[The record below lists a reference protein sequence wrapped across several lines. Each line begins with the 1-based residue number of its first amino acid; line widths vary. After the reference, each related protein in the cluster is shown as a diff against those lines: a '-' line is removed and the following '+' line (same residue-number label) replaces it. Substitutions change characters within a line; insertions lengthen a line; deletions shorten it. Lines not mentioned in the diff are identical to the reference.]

1 MAITSGPTPPG
12 PTGCPTGWGSSSRT
26 IPGGTPSAVLKSGA
40 GNLISGNNGD
50 ATKIDGGCYNIV
62 IQGNLIG
69 TDATGT
75 SGLVNYGNGVD
86 INGNNNTIGGTT
98 PGSGNVLSDNSG
110 DGIVLVFGSAS
121 YNLMEGNLI
130 GTDITGTQPMGNGN
144 AGIDLFFS
152 ASYNT
157 IGGTVVGRRQYNR
170 LQPEPGHRHGLRHRR

>member
-1 MAITSGPTPPG
+1 M
-12 PTGCPTGWGSSSRT
+12 
-26 IPGGTPSAVLKSGA
+26 SGA

-69 TDATGT
+69 TDAAGT

-110 DGIVLVFGSAS
+110 DGIVLVFVERFG
-121 YNLMEGNLI
+121 
-130 GTDITGTQPMGNGN
+130 QP
-144 AGIDLFFS
+144 D
-152 ASYNT
+152 
-157 IGGTVVGRRQYNR
+157 GR
-170 LQPEPGHRHGLRHRR
+170 QPDRHRYHRNAAPG